1 MAIQRIP
8 GNMLESNLTRV
19 NDLAFQTNLLYIDV
33 GNDRVGIKTNAP
45 GNYALDVNGA
55 ANIATAL
62 TVGGN
67 ATITGDLTVSGTT
80 TTINTTNTTVED
92 PILLLNSAASTGN
105 DSGIM
110 INRTGNNAVFYWDED
125 NTKFKLVTTT
135 STASNTQIIDSAFAD
150 FQVNDITANDVTVN
164 SLATD
169 GISITDNVISTT
181 RSNDNLILSPA
192 GTGTISASGK
202 KIQNVDDPGSE
213 QDAATKAYV
222 DSQVSSSV
230 VSLGDFTFTTNR
242 ITQTASNADF
252 ELDNSGTGNFLFVGT
267 SGIVI
272 PRGDTASR
280 PSAQPGIIRYNTETN
295 KYEVSQDGSTY
306 TALRT
311 EQTAREIIKDVFTG
325 DGSTT
330 SFQLTT
336 TPADADNVIVY
347 IDGVMQEPVYNYT
360 ITGNVLAFDGTAP
373 GDSSVESPHIGARV
387 VVIQGLAEA
396 ID

>member
-1 MAIQRIP
+1 MAIQRIG

-19 NDLAFQTNLLYIDV
+19 SDLAFQTNLLYLDIS
-33 GNDRVGIKTNAP
+33 NDRVGIKTNAP
-45 GNYALDVNGA
+45 GNYALDVNG
-55 ANIATAL
+55 TARIQSDL

-67 ATITGDLTVSGTT
+67 ATITGDLTVEGTT

-110 INRTGNNAVFYWDED
+110 INRTGNNAAFYWDED
-125 NTKFKLVTTT
+125 DTKFKLVTTT

-202 KIQNVDDPGSE
+202 KIQNVDDPAAD

-222 DSQVSSSV
+222 DSQVSSIPT
-230 VSLGDFTFTTNR
+230 LGDFTFTNNR

-267 SGIVI
+267 SGIVV

-280 PSAQPGIIRYNTETN
+280 PSPQPGIIRYNTTTS
-295 KYEVSQDGSTY
+295 KYEVSQDGSTW

-311 EQTAREIIKDVFTG
+311 EQTAREIIKDVWEG

-330 SFQLTT
+330 TFYLTT

-373 GDSSVESPHIGARV
+373 GDSTTEAPHIGARV
-387 VVIQGLAEA
+387 VIIQGLAEA

>member
-1 MAIQRIP
+1 
-8 GNMLESNLTRV
+8 MLESNLTRV
-19 NDLAFQTNLLYIDV
+19 SDLAFQTNLLYLDIS
-33 GNDRVGIKTNAP
+33 NDRVGIKTDTP
-45 GNYALDVNGA
+45 GNYALDVNG
-55 ANIATAL
+55 TARIQSDL

-67 ATITGDLTVSGTT
+67 ATITGDLTVEGTT

-110 INRTGNNAVFYWDED
+110 INRTGNNAAFYWDED
-125 NTKFKLVTTT
+125 DTKFKLVTTT

-150 FQVNDITANDVTVN
+150 FQVNDITANNVTVN

-202 KIQNVDDPGSE
+202 KIQNVDDPAAD

-222 DSQVSSSV
+222 DSQVSSIPN
-230 VSLGDFTFTTNR
+230 LGGFTFTTNR

-267 SGIVI
+267 SGIVV

-311 EQTAREIIKDVFTG
+311 EQTAREIIKDVFEG

>member
-1 MAIQRIP
+1 
-8 GNMLESNLTRV
+8 
-19 NDLAFQTNLLYIDV
+19 
-33 GNDRVGIKTNAP
+33 
-45 GNYALDVNGA
+45 
-55 ANIATAL
+55 
-62 TVGGN
+62 
-67 ATITGDLTVSGTT
+67 
-80 TTINTTNTTVED
+80 VED

-110 INRTGNNAVFYWDED
+110 INRTGNNAAFYWDED

-150 FQVNDITANDVTVN
+150 FQVNDVTANNITAN

-169 GISITDNVISTT
+169 GITITDNVISTT

-202 KIQNVDDPGSE
+202 KIQNVSDPAAD

-222 DSQVSSSV
+222 DSQVSSV
-230 VSLGDFTFTTNR
+230 PALGDFSFTTNR

-252 ELDNSGTGNFLFVGT
+252 ELDISGTGNFVFIGT
-267 SGIVI
+267 SGIVV
-272 PRGDTASR
+272 PVGDTASR
-280 PSAQPGIIRYNTETN
+280 PSPQPGIIRYNIDTS
-295 KYEVSQDGSTY
+295 KYEVSQDGSTW

-311 EQTAREIIKDVFTG
+311 EQTAREVIKDVWEG

-330 SFQLTT
+330 TFELTT

-347 IDGVMQEPVYNYT
+347 VDGVMQEPVYNYT
-360 ITGNVLAFDGTAP
+360 ITGNILAFDGIAP
-373 GDSSVESPHIGARV
+373 GDSSTEAPHVGARV
-387 VVIQGLAEA
+387 VIIQGLAES

>member
-1 MAIQRIP
+1 MAIQRIG

-19 NDLAFQTNLLYIDV
+19 SDLAFQTNLLYLDIS
-33 GNDRVGIKTNAP
+33 NDRVGIKTNAP
-45 GNYALDVNGA
+45 GNFALDVNG
-55 ANIATAL
+55 TARIQSDL

-67 ATITGDLTVSGTT
+67 ATITGDLTVEGTT

-110 INRTGNNAVFYWDED
+110 INRTGNNAAFYWDED

-150 FQVNDITANDVTVN
+150 FQVNDITANAVTVN

-181 RSNDNLILSPA
+181 RSNDNLVLSPA
-192 GTGTISASGK
+192 GTGTIDASSSR
-202 KIQNVDDPGSE
+202 ISNVSDPVAGT
-213 QDAATKAYV
+213 DAATKNYV
-222 DSQVSSSV
+222 DSQVSAV
-230 VSLGDFTFTTNR
+230 TDIENFTFSGSK

-252 ELDNSGTGNFLFVGT
+252 EFDNTGTGNFLFVGT
-267 SGIVI
+267 SGIVV

-280 PSAQPGIIRYNTETN
+280 PSPQPGIIRYNTTTS
-295 KYEVSQDGSTY
+295 KYEVSQDGSTW

-311 EQTAREIIKDVFTG
+311 EQTAREIIKDVWEG

-330 SFQLTT
+330 TFYLTT

-373 GDSSVESPHIGARV
+373 GDSTTEAPHIGARV
-387 VVIQGLAEA
+387 VIIQGLAEA

>member
-19 NDLAFQTNLLYIDV
+19 NDLAFQTNLLFIDV
-33 GNDRVGIKTNAP
+33 TNNRVGIKTNAP
-45 GNYALDVNGA
+45 GSFDLDVNG
-55 ANIATAL
+55 TAR
-62 TVGGN
+62 VQS
-67 ATITGDLTVSGTT
+67 DLTVNGNLTVEGTT

-92 PILLLNSAASTGN
+92 PILLLNSAASTGS

-110 INRTGNNAVFYWDED
+110 INRTGNNAAFYWDED

-150 FQVNDITANDVTVN
+150 FQVNDVTANNITAN

-169 GISITDNVISTT
+169 GITITDNIISTT

-202 KIQNVDDPGSE
+202 KIQNVSDPAAD

-222 DSQVSSSV
+222 DNQVSSV
-230 VSLGDFTFTTNR
+230 PALGDFSFTTNR

-252 ELDNSGTGNFLFVGT
+252 ELDISGTGNFVFIGT
-267 SGIVI
+267 SGIVV
-272 PRGDTASR
+272 PKGDTASR
-280 PSAQPGIIRYNTETN
+280 PTAQPGIIRYNTDTS
-295 KYEVSQDGSTY
+295 KYEVSQDGSTW

-311 EQTAREIIKDVFTG
+311 EQTAREIIKDVWEG

-330 SFQLTT
+330 TFELTT

-360 ITGNVLAFDGTAP
+360 IIGNILSFDGTAP
-373 GDSSVESPHIGARV
+373 GDSTTEAPHVGARV
-387 VVIQGLAEA
+387 VIIQGLAEA

>member
-19 NDLAFQTNLLYIDV
+19 NDLAFQTNLLFIDV
-33 GNDRVGIKTNAP
+33 TNDRVGIKTNAP
-45 GNYALDVNGA
+45 GFALDVNGA
-55 ANIATAL
+55 ARIQSDL
-62 TVGGN
+62 TVS
-67 ATITGDLTVSGTT
+67 GDLTVEGTT

-92 PILLLNSAASTGN
+92 PILLLNSGASAN
-105 DSGIM
+105 NNSGIM

-150 FQVNDITANDVTVN
+150 FQVNDITANAITAN

-192 GTGTISASGK
+192 GTGTISAAGK
-202 KIQNVDDPGSE
+202 KIQNVDDPGAD

-222 DSQVSSSV
+222 DSQVSNV
-230 VSLGDFTFTTNR
+230 PSLGSFTFTTNR

-311 EQTAREIIKDVFTG
+311 EQTAREIIKDVFEG

-347 IDGVMQEPVYNYT
+347 IDGVMQEPVFNYT
-360 ITGNVLAFDGTAP
+360 ITGNTLAFDGTAP
-373 GDSSVESPHIGARV
+373 GDSSVEAPHIGARV
-387 VVIQGLAEA
+387 VIIQGLAEA

>member
-1 MAIQRIP
+1 
-8 GNMLESNLTRV
+8 MLESNLTRAS
-19 NDLAFQTNLLYIDV
+19 NLAFQTNLLYLNIS
-33 GNDRVGIKTNAP
+33 NDRVGIKTDTP
-45 GNYALDVNGA
+45 GNYALDVNG
-55 ANIATAL
+55 TARILSDL

-67 ATITGDLTVSGTT
+67 ATITGDLTVEGTT

-92 PILLLNSAASTGN
+92 PILLLNSVASTGN

-110 INRTGNNAVFYWDED
+110 INRTGNNAAFYWDED
-125 NTKFKLVTTT
+125 DTTFKLVTTT

-169 GISITDNVISTT
+169 GISITDNVISTI

-202 KIQNVDDPGSE
+202 KIQNVDDPAAD

-222 DSQVSSSV
+222 DSQVSSIPN
-230 VSLGDFTFTTNR
+230 LGDFTFTTNR

-267 SGIVI
+267 SGIVV

-280 PSAQPGIIRYNTETN
+280 PSPQPGIIRYNTTTSE
-295 KYEVSQDGSTY
+295 YEVSQDGSTW

-311 EQTAREIIKDVFTG
+311 EQTAREIIKDVFEG

>member
-1 MAIQRIP
+1 MAIQRIG

-19 NDLAFQTNLLYIDV
+19 NDLAFQTNLLYLDIS
-33 GNDRVGIKTNAP
+33 NNRVGIKTNAP
-45 GNYALDVNGA
+45 GNYDLDVNG
-55 ANIATAL
+55 TARIQSDL
-62 TVGGN
+62 TVSGN
-67 ATITGDLTVSGTT
+67 ATFTGDLTVEGTT

-110 INRTGNNAVFYWDED
+110 INRTGNNAAFYWDED

-150 FQVNDITANDVTVN
+150 FQVNDITANDITVN

-169 GISITDNVISTT
+169 GITITDNVISTT

-192 GTGTISASGK
+192 GIGTISASGK
-202 KIQNVDDPGSE
+202 KLQNVADPTAN

-222 DSQVSSSV
+222 DAQIGSV
-230 VSLGDFTFTTNR
+230 PALGDFVFTTNK

-252 ELDNSGTGNFLFVGT
+252 EFDNTGTGNFVFVGT
-267 SGIVI
+267 SGIVV
-272 PRGDTASR
+272 PSGNTASR
-280 PSAQPGIIRYNTETN
+280 PTPQPGIIRYNTDTN
-295 KYEVSQDGSTY
+295 KYEVSQDGSTW

-311 EQTAREIIKDVFTG
+311 EQTAREIIKDVWEG

-330 SFQLTT
+330 TFELTT

-347 IDGVMQEPVYNYT
+347 VDGVMQEPIYNYT
-360 ITGNVLAFDGTAP
+360 IMGNVLAFDGTAP
-373 GDSSVESPHIGARV
+373 GDSTTEAPHVGARV
-387 VVIQGLAEA
+387 VIIQGLAES

>member
-19 NDLAFQTNLLYIDV
+19 NDLAFQTNLLFIDV
-33 GNDRVGIKTNAP
+33 TNNRVGIKTNAP
-45 GNYALDVNGA
+45 GSFDLDVNG
-55 ANIATAL
+55 TAR
-62 TVGGN
+62 VQS
-67 ATITGDLTVSGTT
+67 DLTVNGNLTVEGTT

-92 PILLLNSAASTGN
+92 PILLLNSAASTGS

-110 INRTGNNAVFYWDED
+110 INRTGNNAAFYWDED

-150 FQVNDITANDVTVN
+150 FQVNDVTANNITAN

-169 GISITDNVISTT
+169 GITITDNVISTT

-202 KIQNVDDPGSE
+202 KIQNVSDPAAD

-222 DSQVSSSV
+222 DSQVSSV
-230 VSLGDFTFTTNR
+230 TALGDFSFTTNR

-252 ELDNSGTGNFLFVGT
+252 ELDISGTGNFVFIGT
-267 SGIVI
+267 SGIVV
-272 PRGDTASR
+272 PVGDTASR
-280 PSAQPGIIRYNTETN
+280 PSPQPGIIRYNIDTS
-295 KYEVSQDGSTY
+295 KYEVSQDGSTW

-311 EQTAREIIKDVFTG
+311 EQTAREVIKDVWEG

-330 SFQLTT
+330 TFELTT

-347 IDGVMQEPVYNYT
+347 VDGVMQEPVYNYT
-360 ITGNVLAFDGTAP
+360 ITGNILAFDGIAP
-373 GDSSVESPHIGARV
+373 GDSSTEAPHVGARV
-387 VVIQGLAEA
+387 VIIQGLAES